1 MKPPKLDLEALR
13 PHLEAALRED
23 IGTGD
28 LTTNAIVPPDAVA
41 AGRFVAR
48 EEGVLAGG
56 VLLAPLFALL
66 DERVEVEVLK
76 ADGES
81 FMPGQTL
88 ARVHGPARA
97 ILSGERVALN
107 FLQRLCGIATM
118 TSRFVKRASAHGT
131 RILDTRKTT
140 PGWRAL
146 EKYAVAAIRS
156 ALAVDPNNKKFVSML
171 KGADYERA
179 ARVLDRYLRENP
191 GDQGARF
198 ILAKLRVKLGDVL
211 AARRELEE
219 VSRKIP
225 RISPLRKEVHI
236 ELGRIYEKEN
246 PQKAVLEYKRAE
258 ELGGVQMELLQKLLR
273 TYRKEGNEEKF
284 IETAEKLLN
293 LDPQNAGLEYEL
305 GLIYEKR
312 AETAHKLGDDKGY
325 KRNVEKALKHLS
337 NAAKIDNSNLRYNLK
352 LAELLERQHNNI

>member
-97 ILSGERVALN
+97 ILSSERVALN
-107 FLQRLCGIATM
+107 FLQRLSGIATL
-118 TSRFVKRASAHGT
+118 TNRFVKKVSAHGT
-131 RILDTRKTT
+131 KILDTRKTT
-140 PGWRAL
+140 PAWRFL
-146 EKYAVAAIRS
+146 EKYAVAAGGGTNHRMG
-156 ALAVDPNNKKFVSML
+156 LYDQ
-171 KGADYERA
+171 
-179 ARVLDRYLRENP
+179 VLIKDNHL
-191 GDQGARF
+191 
-198 ILAKLRVKLGDVL
+198 VL
-211 AARRELEE
+211 AARRWPGRAIAGAIEAARAATPKGTRIEVEADTLDQVREAIEAGADIILLDNMTEQELRRAVELAAA
-219 VSRKIP
+219 RHP
-225 RISPLRKEVHI
+225 RPI
-236 ELGRIYEKEN
+236 
-246 PQKAVLEYKRAE
+246 LEAS
-258 ELGGVQMELLQKLLR
+258 GGVTEENVEAIARTGVDWISVGALTHSARALDIALELLAD
-273 TYRKEGNEEKF
+273 E
-284 IETAEKLLN
+284 
-293 LDPQNAGLEYEL
+293 
-305 GLIYEKR
+305 
-312 AETAHKLGDDKGY
+312 
-325 KRNVEKALKHLS
+325 
-337 NAAKIDNSNLRYNLK
+337 
-352 LAELLERQHNNI
+352 